1 MTQPVLIVEDDQ
13 MQRNM
18 LSTLLR
24 RKLDF
29 KSREAEHGRQA
40 LEILEAD
47 QGKTIKLVILDLN
60 MPVMGGMETLG
71 ILRQK
76 YPSIPVIML
85 TGTKDITDAVQA
97 MKLGA
102 IDFLM
107 KPYEGERIVVTIRN
121 ALKISTLSKEVS
133 RLKSEKEG
141 TFTFENL
148 IGHDDGLSS
157 IVNIG
162 RKAAASDIPI
172 LITGETGTG
181 KEVFAEAIHGEGER
195 TGKPFIAVNCGA
207 IPSQLVESTLFGHEK
222 GAFTG
227 AYAQKIGL
235 AEVANG
241 GTLFLDEI
249 GELSAGIQSKL
260 LRFLQEGEIYRVGG
274 KEPIKVD
281 IRLVSA
287 TNRDLEKEVQDGSF
301 REDLYYRINTIV
313 VNAPPLRK
321 RKEDIGA
328 LVDYFLTTGAHR
340 YLNRGLKISTEALDV
355 LLKYDWPGNIRELQN
370 VCERLQIL
378 SESEVVQITDL
389 PDFVKTPEE
398 KLFIDDYD
406 PAVTLHELERRY
418 ILKAL
423 NHFEGNK
430 TQAANALGVT
440 IKTLYN
446 KLHEYGEFNK
456 FAIHSRTN

>member
-1 MTQPVLIVEDDQ
+1 M
-13 MQRNM
+13 
-18 LSTLLR
+18 S
-24 RKLDF
+24 
-29 KSREAEHGRQA
+29 
-40 LEILEAD
+40 
-47 QGKTIKLVILDLN
+47 
-60 MPVMGGMETLG
+60 
-71 ILRQK
+71 
-76 YPSIPVIML
+76 
-85 TGTKDITDAVQA
+85 
-97 MKLGA
+97 
-102 IDFLM
+102 
-107 KPYEGERIVVTIRN
+107 
-121 ALKISTLSKEVS
+121 
-133 RLKSEKEG
+133 SEKFPTG
-141 TFTFENL
+141 VNKL
-148 IGHDDGLSS
+148 INTGQHFPRIPLGQSQQVFS
-157 IVNIG
+157 NKEIVYQ
-162 RKAAASDIPI
+162 SDIMTKLMAMVERVAPSNATV
-172 LITGETGTG
+172 LVLGESGTG
-181 KEVFAEAIHGEGER
+181 KELVAQAMHEKSNRAN
-195 TGKPFIAVNCGA
+195 KPFVAINCGA
-207 IPSQLVESTLFGHEK
+207 LRETLLESELFGHEK

-249 GELSAGIQSKL
+249 GELSAGIQAKL

-281 IRLVSA
+281 IRLISA
-287 TNRDLEKEVQDGSF
+287 TNRDLEKEVQEGNF

-313 VNAPPLRK
+313 VNSPPLRK
-321 RKEDIGA
+321 RKEDIAA

-340 YLNRGLKISTEALDV
+340 YLNRGLKISEEALAV

-378 SESEVVQITDL
+378 SESEIVQVTDL

-406 PAVTLHELERRY
+406 PSVTLHELERRY

-456 FAIHSRTN
+456 FAIHSRSN